1 MELPYG
7 IPTDDTYRIV
17 VGNISTDHFFHVT
30 TSLLMRT
37 VDGIIEAVGKADE
50 IHEKSVVSV
59 DGKVSCG
66 SGRK

>member
-1 MELPYG
+1 
-7 IPTDDTYRIV
+7 
-17 VGNISTDHFFHVT
+17 
-30 TSLLMRT
+30 MRT

>member
-1 MELPYG
+1 
-7 IPTDDTYRIV
+7 
-17 VGNISTDHFFHVT
+17 
-30 TSLLMRT
+30 MRT
-37 VDGIIEAVGKADE
+37 VDGIIGAVGKADE